1 MGRLSGGNGN
11 RRTLRRKGPCL
22 FLPLSGLAQGY
33 RAATKVIV
41 AQRISSIR
49 HADLILVL
57 EEGRV
62 IGRGNH
68 ETLLGTCPVYRQIA
82 STQMGVDSCG

>member
-1 MGRLSGGNGN
+1 M
-11 RRTLRRKGPCL
+11 
-22 FLPLSGLAQGY
+22 
-33 RAATKVIV
+33 IV